1 MFRCWYST
9 TLAKIEHA
17 MQLRQLVS
25 EPLLH
30 FFVIGAGLFALFA
43 WNNDDALQSPDDIV
57 VDTMRIDAL
66 KAQFER
72 GWQRP
77 PTPSE
82 LSNLIDTWVNE
93 EVLYREGLALGLDRD
108 DPVTRQRVA
117 QKMEFISE
125 ELVEFSPDT
134 AELELWFSA
143 NADRYREDPRFSFWQ
158 LYFNPS
164 VQGDS
169 FDARVDEAIQALA
182 NGVVPDGDS
191 TMLPAALDDAP
202 LAEVRR
208 TFGQQF
214 AESLQDLAVGE
225 WSGPVASGYGLHFVL
240 IHSAQASRLPAFDE
254 VRAAVERDY
263 VAERTR
269 ELKDAFFDRLR
280 QRYNVV
286 YDDSIELADERRAG
300 EDMK

>member
-9 TLAKIEHA
+9 TLAKIEHT
-17 MQLRQLVS
+17 MQLRQLVR

-43 WNNDDALQSPDDIV
+43 WNNDDALHSPDDIV
-57 VDTMRIDAL
+57 VDMMRVDAL
-66 KAQFER
+66 KTQFER
-72 GWQRP
+72 TWQRP

-82 LSNLIDTWVNE
+82 LLNLVDNWVNE

-108 DPVTRQRVA
+108 DPVTRRRVA

-125 ELVEFSPDT
+125 ELVEFSPDA
-134 AELELWFSA
+134 AELEAWFSE
-143 NADRYREDPRFSFWQ
+143 NADRYREDPRFTFRQ

-164 VQGDS
+164 AHSDS
-169 FDARVDEAIQALA
+169 FDARVDGAIQALA
-182 NGVVPDGDS
+182 NGAVPDGDS

-214 AESLQDLAVGE
+214 AESLQGLAVGE
-225 WSGPVASGYGLHFVL
+225 WSGPVASGYGLHFVR
-240 IHSAQASRLPAFDE
+240 IDSARASRLPAFEE

-263 VAERTR
+263 VVERTS
-269 ELKDAFFDRLR
+269 ELKDAFFEKLR

-286 YDDSIELADERRAG
+286 YDSIELADERRVG
-300 EDMK
+300 DGME